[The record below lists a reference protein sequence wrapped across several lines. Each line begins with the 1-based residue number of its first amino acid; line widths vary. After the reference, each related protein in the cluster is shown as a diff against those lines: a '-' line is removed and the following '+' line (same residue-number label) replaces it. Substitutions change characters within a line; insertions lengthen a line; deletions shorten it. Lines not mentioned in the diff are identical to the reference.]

1 MMSARSLISMTG
13 LLLIVSLV
21 IVPQLSIV
29 SASAATRDPYPSAPR
44 NVTATAGIESATL
57 HFAAPISNGGS
68 RILWY
73 YARVFGTSSPT
84 YKCDITRCPIKG
96 LRGSFKYRFV
106 VSAVN
111 KFGHGA
117 YSGPSNSVI
126 PASPNATVT
135 FNANGGSG
143 TMPIEEDPDGAT
155 VVLTSNT
162 FTRPG
167 YAFND
172 WNTNASGTGTSFAN
186 GTTNLF
192 TSPVTLYAQW
202 TAISA
207 NWSGYVLPG
216 NSLFTDVSAEWIV
229 PTLNCSETPNG
240 QSATWVGTGG
250 VTWSDGGSSG
260 SLLQTGTVDNCV
272 NGEQQDTGVFELFP
286 SAPNYDEAFSN
297 FPVSAGNVIKAEV
310 FENSSGKW
318 ASFLENLST
327 VLQGVFGVGICWDV
341 EEIATDN
348 VVGGLQGLAT
358 GTSYSGA
365 YSAEWIVEDPTDVA
379 TYSNFPFA
387 DFQSVTFSDMEVSLP
402 TGWTLP
408 TSDGE
413 EIVQNGEVLATPSAI
428 NNNGG
433 FTVSY
438 G

>member
-1 MMSARSLISMTG
+1 
-13 LLLIVSLV
+13 
-21 IVPQLSIV
+21 
-29 SASAATRDPYPSAPR
+29 
-44 NVTATAGIESATL
+44 
-57 HFAAPISNGGS
+57 
-68 RILWY
+68 
-73 YARVFGTSSPT
+73 
-84 YKCDITRCPIKG
+84 
-96 LRGSFKYRFV
+96 
-106 VSAVN
+106 
-111 KFGHGA
+111 
-117 YSGPSNSVI
+117 
-126 PASPNATVT
+126 
-135 FNANGGSG
+135 
-143 TMPIEEDPDGAT
+143 MPIEEDPDGAT

-327 VLQGVFGVGICWDV
+327 GLQGVFGVGIGWDV

>member
-1 MMSARSLISMTG
+1 M
-13 LLLIVSLV
+13 
-21 IVPQLSIV
+21 
-29 SASAATRDPYPSAPR
+29 
-44 NVTATAGIESATL
+44 
-57 HFAAPISNGGS
+57 
-68 RILWY
+68 
-73 YARVFGTSSPT
+73 
-84 YKCDITRCPIKG
+84 
-96 LRGSFKYRFV
+96 
-106 VSAVN
+106 
-111 KFGHGA
+111 
-117 YSGPSNSVI
+117 
-126 PASPNATVT
+126 
-135 FNANGGSG
+135 
-143 TMPIEEDPDGAT
+143 
-155 VVLTSNT
+155 
-162 FTRPG
+162 
-167 YAFND
+167 
-172 WNTNASGTGTSFAN
+172 
-186 GTTNLF
+186 
-192 TSPVTLYAQW
+192 
-202 TAISA
+202 
-207 NWSGYVLPG
+207 
-216 NSLFTDVSAEWIV
+216 

-327 VLQGVFGVGICWDV
+327 GLQGVFGVGIGWDV